1 MPSPMTSTAPRL
13 AALAAAL
20 ILWAAPSLAQN
31 TTSAIAGRITGN
43 DGKPLA
49 GAVVTVI
56 HNESGSVNNLVTDA
70 DGRYGARGLRVGGP
84 YTVTISKDGKVDKR
98 EDVFL
103 PLAETLN
110 LDASLGA
117 EALQKVVVTAAAN
130 IKIFNNAAMGAVTSI
145 GRAELENFASIQ
157 RNLQDYARIDPRL
170 SQTDKERGE
179 ISAAGQN
186 SRYNSITI
194 DGVTTSDT
202 FGLEANNLPTA
213 KQPISIDAID
223 SVQVNVA
230 NYDVTQKGYT
240 GANINAVTKSGTN
253 DFKGSV
259 YFVYRN
265 DEVVG
270 QRYNRADGSY
280 SSFLPYNEH
289 TVGATLGGPII
300 QDRLFFFVNYE
311 ELKSGRNQPE
321 FGPVGSN
328 LTNVAISQGQID
340 AFKTIAKNQYKLDA
354 GDPIGPSQLGVK
366 DMLVKIDWNISD
378 KHRAS
383 IRLAR
388 TEQNETNFGTFSA
401 TSVNLTSWWWD
412 QKKSIDTVVAQW
424 FADWTPNFSTE
435 MKISNRDY
443 NSVPQNNSNLPAMAL
458 QFTGPAPAGSPA
470 GVNTG
475 SRFLNFGTE
484 LSRHFN
490 VLDTKTVD
498 AYFGGNWTRDNHEIK
513 FGADRQDN
521 KVYNAFFQNTKGNYT
536 FSCQNSSATYT
547 YSFGAINCGTA
558 TAAQIEA
565 AILENFA
572 KGRPSSYQVQVPVVG
587 GTLDNG
593 IAKWS
598 LADTGVFV
606 QDTWTVSDKLTV
618 TGGLR
623 VDTLSTKDKPAYNAA
638 AAAATIA
645 GSVAGTTVVRN
656 TGGFGLD
663 NSINV
668 DGQNLFQPRLGF
680 NYRMDG
686 SDNKKGQVRGGFGLF
701 QGAAANV
708 WLSNPYSNTGLAT
721 RVIGCGGSFP
731 ACPVTGGI
739 FSTDPNNQPTNFAG
753 TPPAANVDFID
764 KDLNQP
770 AVWKLNLAYD
780 TELPWGGL
788 VFGAEYLHTKNETA
802 IYYKHLN
809 LGGATRTGPDGRQ
822 LFWTPQA
829 YDPAC
834 WTATGG
840 TITSGGCTGLR
851 SRALSNASFN
861 NVLLAVPSDQGAG
874 NVITLSLTSP
884 NKRGFGWQ
892 AAYTRT
898 AATEVSPLTS
908 SVANSNF
915 NARSAFN
922 PNEEVAANSAYL
934 VKDRVTANMNFSRA
948 FIENFKTT
956 IGVFYEGR
964 SGKPYSWTYR
974 NDINGDGVSGN
985 DLMYVPSAP
994 QSGEVVFLGDT
1005 PTNGTNEAIFW
1016 NIVNQNK
1023 GLSDARGGVVKRNS
1037 QFSPWVNSFDLR
1049 ITQEIPG
1056 FKPKQ
1061 RGLVIFDILNVGN
1074 LLNKEWG
1081 RTNEMAFGSSGGQT
1095 RKFVNYV
1102 GINAAGKYIYQV
1114 SPSIDDLTL
1123 RQARGESQWA
1133 MQVSLKYEF

>member
-1 MPSPMTSTAPRL
+1 MRALMTSTAFRL
-13 AALAAAL
+13 AAVVAAL
-20 ILWAAPSLAQN
+20 IIWTVPSQAQN
-31 TTSAIAGRITGN
+31 TSSAIAGRVTGSE
-43 DGKPLA
+43 GKPLA

-56 HNESGSVNNLVTDA
+56 HKESGSVNNLVTDA

-117 EALQKVVVTAAAN
+117 EALQKVVVTGAAN
-130 IKIFNNAAMGAVTSI
+130 TKIFNNAAIGTGTSI
-145 GRAELENFASIQ
+145 GRVELDTFASIQ

-194 DGVTTSDT
+194 DGVTISDT
-202 FGLEANNLPTA
+202 FGLEANTLPTA

-253 DFKGSV
+253 EFKGSV
-259 YFVYRN
+259 YYVFRD
-265 DEVVG
+265 DEG
-270 QRYNRADGSY
+270 MGKRYNRANDSY
-280 SSFLPYNEH
+280 FSFLPFKEH
-289 TVGATLGGPII
+289 TTGATLGGPVI
-300 QDRLFFFVNYE
+300 QDKVFFFVNYE
-311 ELKSGRNQPE
+311 ELKSGRAQPE

-340 AFKTIAKNQYKLDA
+340 AFKTIAKNQYKIDA
-354 GDPIGPSQLGVK
+354 GDAIGPSQLLVK
-366 DMLVKIDWNISD
+366 DALIKIDWNIND
-378 KHRAS
+378 KHRAN
-383 IRLAR
+383 IRVAR
-388 TEQNETNFGTFSA
+388 TEQNETNFGSFSA

-412 QKKSIDTVVAQW
+412 QQKSIDTVVAQW
-424 FADWTPNFSTE
+424 FGDWTPNFSTE

-490 VLDTKTVD
+490 VLDTKTFD
-498 AYFGGNWTRDNHEIK
+498 AYFGANWTRDNHEVK
-513 FGADRQDN
+513 FGVDRQDN
-521 KVYNAFFQNTKGNYT
+521 KVFNAFFQNTKGNYT

-558 TAAQIEA
+558 TAVQIEA

-572 KGRPSSYQVQVPVVG
+572 KGRPSSYQVQVPVPG

-593 IAKWS
+593 IAKWA

-606 QDTWTVSDKLTV
+606 QDTWTVNDKLTI

-623 VDTLSTKDKPAYNAA
+623 LDTLSTKDKPTLNAA
-638 AAAATIA
+638 AAAPTVA
-645 GSVAGTTVVRN
+645 GSVTGTTVVRN

-663 NSINV
+663 NSITV

-686 SDNKKGQVRGGFGLF
+686 SESRKGQVRGGFGLF

-739 FSTDPNNQPTNFAG
+739 FSTDPLNQPTNFAG

-764 KDLNQP
+764 KDLSQP
-770 AVWKLNLAYD
+770 AIWKLNLAYD

-788 VFGAEYLHTKNETA
+788 VFGAEWLHTKTDMG
-802 IYYKHLN
+802 IYYRHLN
-809 LGGATRTGPDGRQ
+809 LGGATRIGPDGRQ
-822 LFWTPQA
+822 LFYTPQA

-840 TITSGGCTGLR
+840 TITTGNCTGLR

-861 NVLLAVPSDQGAG
+861 NVLIAAPTDQGTG

-908 SVANSNF
+908 SVSNSNF

-934 VKDRVTANMNFSRA
+934 VKDRVSASLNFSRA

-985 DLMYVPSAP
+985 DLMYIPSAP

-1005 PTNGTNEAIFW
+1005 ATSRSNEDTFW
-1016 NIVNQNK
+1016 SIVNNNS
-1023 GLSDARGGVVKRNS
+1023 GLSDAKGGVVKRNS
-1037 QFSPWVNSFDLR
+1037 EFSPWVNSFDLR
-1049 ITQEIPG
+1049 VSQEVPG

-1061 RGLVIFDILNVGN
+1061 RGLLVLDILNVGN
-1074 LLNKEWG
+1074 LLNKSWG

-1102 GINAAGKYIYQV
+1102 GINAQGKYVYQV

-1123 RQARGESQWA
+1123 RQVRGESQWA